1 MSLTS
6 SRLSRRLGVSLVATA
21 AAVGLAVPAA
31 TAADLPDSDNST
43 ASAADS
49 SSQDADNDGNGN
61 GNDNGTGDDD
71 APVSGA
77 AALSSQIQ
85 SSLDGDVDLQ
95 QTVSSLTGTDW
106 GKLIT
111 TTVQLSSGTVT
122 PETVVNIIE
131 LVSGEDVT
139 VSSAVDAVAG
149 SIASGSSDDTGNTD
163 EPADATAPTK

>member
-31 TAADLPDSDNST
+31 TAANLPDSDNST

-49 SSQDADNDGNGN
+49 SSQDADNDGN

-163 EPADATAPTK
+163 EPAGATAPTK

>member
-49 SSQDADNDGNGN
+49 SSQDADND